1 MNLAYATELSLEQY
15 ELLESLLNPPSPT
28 GRPRSVNLMQVWQA
42 ILYVLVT
49 GCAWRLLPKEYP
61 PYSTVYYYF
70 RKWRDD
76 GSWKRIHDHLVQWV
90 RVTQDHDP
98 SPSAASLDS
107 QTVPTAVMVHEAVGY
122 DAGKKIK
129 GRKRF
134 TLVDTLGLLM
144 AVRVVAGNVPE
155 RSGAKQLLQQVHQER
170 QRFPRLARIWVDGG
184 FSGEDFLHWVIDTF
198 RWILEVV
205 LRPEGSQGFVLLPKR
220 WTVERTYGWLHWCR
234 RLNVDYERLPASSE
248 AFIYIAMIRLM
259 LRRLA

>member
-15 ELLESLLNPPSPT
+15 ELFESLLSTNSPT
-28 GRPRSVNLMQVWQA
+28 GRPRSVSLMRVLQA
-42 ILYVLVT
+42 ILYVLVS

-70 RKWRDD
+70 RKWRND

-90 RVTQDHDP
+90 RVLEDRDAT
-98 SPSAASLDS
+98 PSAASLDS
-107 QTVPTAVMVHEAVGY
+107 QTVPTAMMVQQAVGY
-122 DAGKKIK
+122 DGGKKIK

-134 TLVDTLGLLM
+134 TLVDTFGLLL

-155 RSGAKQLLQQVHQER
+155 REGAKQLLNQVHQER
-170 QRFPRLARIWVDGG
+170 QRLPRLAHIWVDGG
-184 FSGEDFLHWVIDTF
+184 FSGEDFLHWVIDNF

-205 LRPEGSQGFVLLPKR
+205 LRPEGARGYVLLPKR
-220 WTVERTYGWLHWCR
+220 WTVECTYGWLHWCR

-248 AFIYIAMIRLM
+248 AFIHIAIIRLM

>member
-1 MNLAYATELSLEQY
+1 MDLAYATELSLEQY
-15 ELLESLLNPPSPT
+15 ELFESLVSPSSPT
-28 GRPRSVNLMQVWQA
+28 GRPRSVNLMLVIQA

-49 GCAWRLLPKEYP
+49 GCAWRLLPNDYP
-61 PYSTVYYYF
+61 PYSTVYYF
-70 RKWRDD
+70 RKWRHD

-90 RVTQDHDP
+90 RVTEARDP

-122 DAGKKIK
+122 DAGKQIK

-155 RSGAKQLLQQVHQER
+155 REGAKQLLQQVHQER
-170 QRFPRLARIWVDGG
+170 QRFPPLAHIWVDGG
-184 FSGEDFLHWVIDTF
+184 FSGQDFLHWVIDTF

-205 LRPEGSQGFVLLPKR
+205 LRPEGAKGFVLLPKR

-234 RLNVDYERLPASSE
+234 RLNLDYERLPASSE
-248 AFIYIAMIRLM
+248 AFIHIAMIRLM